1 MTPLNK
7 QTDIYTFFF
16 KARGGGVETPPKK
29 KRKMF
34 ATELVLHPG
43 PVRDANDAPL
53 RHQVPELTENNEN
66 PLNLL

>member
-7 QTDIYTFFF
+7 QTDIYFS
-16 KARGGGVETPPKK
+16 RGR
-29 KRKMF
+29 KRRNMF
-34 ATELVLHPG
+34 AAEMVLHPG

>member
-7 QTDIYTFFF
+7 QTDIYFS
-16 KARGGGVETPPKK
+16 RGKEKG
-29 KRKMF
+29 RKMF
-34 ATELVLHPG
+34 AAELALHPG

>member
-1 MTPLNK
+1 
-7 QTDIYTFFF
+7 
-16 KARGGGVETPPKK
+16 
-29 KRKMF
+29 MF
-34 ATELVLHPG
+34 AAELVPHPG